1 MEKLIVTPLQND
13 QLKQPSNFWN
23 YYSIIVTACL
33 MVSVYMNITGTAT
46 HDSDKAN
53 DKRKMDSLQNIIET
67 NDRIEEVAKDTSA
80 IISESIFITDSH
92 DSIVDNKFTNKIN
105 HTLNL
110 NGDSSIKLF
119 QKNFHKKK

>member
-1 MEKLIVTPLQND
+1 MTEFTTLQTD
-13 QLKQPSNFWN
+13 QQKQPSNFWN

-46 HDSDKAN
+46 HDSEKAN

-67 NDRIEEVAKDTSA
+67 NDRIEEEAKDTSV

-105 HTLNL
+105 YTLNL

-119 QKNFHKKK
+119 QNNFHKK